1 MFTHPIDEPL
11 HSEDFGGT
19 IRDLSVSDNRI
30 ELLDAENTTLEQL
43 RRQALLGNFQLEF
56 FSLLFGNIFLQYS

>member
-1 MFTHPIDEPL
+1 MSLLCIPDDIEHAMFTHPIDEPL

-30 ELLDAENTTLEQL
+30 ELLDAENTTLE
-43 RRQALLGNFQLEF
+43 
-56 FSLLFGNIFLQYS
+56 